1 MTIKAYNLSAM
12 TYDEVAD
19 GICMYGIDAVV
30 TDDNGVVYR
39 GPMYVDGDT
48 RLSCGRIELTV
59 EELFDF
65 IYNPQPKVTVM
76 PCKNQDEY
84 SRFPGE
90 RRRKEYEI
98 D

>member
-12 TYDEVAD
+12 TYDEMAP
-19 GICMYGIDAVV
+19 GIGMYGIDAVV
-30 TDDNGVVYR
+30 TDNDGVIYR

-65 IYNPQPKVTVM
+65 IYNHKVTVM

-84 SRFPGE
+84 LRFLGE
-90 RRRKEYEI
+90 GRSKEHGI